1 MFREAKHL
9 LLGVFSSRTTQHPAS
24 REKNLCLYGQ
34 RKGQDGQAELGEW
47 GRVEVNEEERQRRR
61 IKAEMERQRWVIV
74 PLKNRV

>member
-9 LLGVFSSRTTQHPAS
+9 LLGVFSSRTTQHPDS

-34 RKGQDGQAELGEW
+34 RKGQDELGGW

-61 IKAEMERQRWVIV
+61 IKADMGDCAT
-74 PLKNRV
+74 